1 MTVADRVADAPT
13 VLVIDSTDE
22 SSVCRELVEADV
34 SAGREVLWV
43 CHERSAC
50 EVAERLDEADT
61 AGVLS
66 VGGLPGE
73 ADAAGDVDVESVS
86 RPGDLPAL
94 GLKLSR
100 VLSEHDGD
108 LTVCFESVTALLEYA
123 DRNGVCRFLHTL
135 TAQIREADA
144 RAHFHLAP
152 DHDVETTGTVAS
164 LCDALVDPDTEPA
177 VRVRPPIDAGADS

>member
-1 MTVADRVADAPT
+1 MTIADRVADAPT
-13 VLVIDSTDE
+13 ILVIDSTDE

-43 CHERSAC
+43 CHEQPAC
-50 EVAERLDEADT
+50 EVAGQFDAADT

-73 ADAAGDVDVESVS
+73 ADAAGDVEVESVS

-100 VLSEHDGD
+100 ELSERDGD
-108 LTVCFESVTALLEYA
+108 LTICFESVTALLEHA
-123 DRNGVCRFLHTL
+123 DRDGVCRFLHTL
-135 TAQIREADA
+135 TAQIREAGA

-164 LCDALVDPDTEPA
+164 LCDALVEPDAEPA
-177 VRVRPPIDAGADS
+177 VRTRPSTGATDS

>member
-1 MTVADRVADAPT
+1 MTVAERVADAPT
-13 VLVIDSTDE
+13 VLVIHSPDE

-50 EVAERLDEADT
+50 AVAGAIDEADT

-73 ADAAGDVDVESVS
+73 ADAVGDVHVETVS
-86 RPGDLPAL
+86 KPGDLPAL

-100 VLSEHDGD
+100 ELSEHDGD
-108 LTVCFESVTALLEYA
+108 LTVCFESITALLEHA
-123 DRNGVCRFLHTL
+123 DRDGVCRFLHTL
-135 TAQIREADA
+135 TAQIREAGA

-152 DHDVETTGTVAS
+152 DHHVETTGVVAS
-164 LCDALVDPDTEPA
+164 LCDALVESDAEPA
-177 VRVRPPIDAGADS
+177 VRARPSTDAVSDS

>member
-1 MTVADRVADAPT
+1 MTVSDRVADAPT

-50 EVAERLDEADT
+50 EAVGTIDETDT

-73 ADAAGDVDVESVS
+73 ADAVGDVHVESVS
-86 RPGDLPAL
+86 KPGDLPAL

-100 VLSEHDGD
+100 LLSEHDGE
-108 LTVCFESVTALLEYA
+108 LTICFESITALLEHA

-135 TAQIREADA
+135 TAQIREAGA

-164 LCDALVDPDTEPA
+164 LCDALVDPDTEPT
-177 VRVRPPIDAGADS
+177 VRTRPPTERPDS